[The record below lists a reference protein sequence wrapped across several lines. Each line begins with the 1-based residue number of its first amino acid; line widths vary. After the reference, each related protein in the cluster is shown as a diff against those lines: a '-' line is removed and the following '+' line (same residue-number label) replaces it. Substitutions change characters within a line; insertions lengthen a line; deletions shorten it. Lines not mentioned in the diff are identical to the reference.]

1 MFLAQKVM
9 SGGSDTNRHHLSQ
22 GCDFWCGFARLS
34 IVHIYA
40 QLSQK
45 HFKAT
50 FKIFSYFN
58 FLGVTSKKTPC
69 TGLKAH
75 KEQKLDLFSLRKYR
89 CTTIRI
95 SIYFVIL
102 SKGSLQKKNVHFIH
116 LWWIRVLPP
125 PPLSTA
131 IKVSVIT
138 LRFFFIHR
146 RAPPP
151 PQWGKRGGY
160 PL

>member
-1 MFLAQKVM
+1 MSLTDANYVPNSRFALNFIFVHLSDRKLVFLAQKVM

-58 FLGVTSKKTPC
+58 FLGVTSKKNT
-69 TGLKAH
+69 L
-75 KEQKLDLFSLRKYR
+75 YR
-89 CTTIRI
+89 
-95 SIYFVIL
+95 
-102 SKGSLQKKNVHFIH
+102 
-116 LWWIRVLPP
+116 
-125 PPLSTA
+125 
-131 IKVSVIT
+131 IKSS
-138 LRFFFIHR
+138 
-146 RAPPP
+146 
-151 PQWGKRGGY
+151 
-160 PL
+160 